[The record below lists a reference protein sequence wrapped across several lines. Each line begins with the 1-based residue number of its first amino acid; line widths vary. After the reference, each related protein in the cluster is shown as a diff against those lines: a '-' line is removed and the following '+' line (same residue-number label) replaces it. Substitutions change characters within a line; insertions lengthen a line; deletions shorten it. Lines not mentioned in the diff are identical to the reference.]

1 LQGFLVGKGRP
12 AAAGRGFGGHYYS
25 MYATGMPGE

>member
-12 AAAGRGFGGHYYS
+12 ATAGRGLGHWYS
-25 MYATGMPGE
+25 INKTGMPA